1 MIIKNY
7 PLHEDLESLQG
18 RSDNCISPDEI
29 IDKGNTWIIIPSR
42 FREDI
47 NALTNY
53 IGRALIT
60 GICIELSLDEIM
72 EIIPRKRRRKD
83 AYDKLVN
90 FLADEMN
97 IMVTIKSKNYGKRKM
112 D

>member
-7 PLHEDLESLQG
+7 PLHEDLESSQG
-18 RSDNCISPDEI
+18 RSDNCISPDVI
-29 IDKGNTWIIIPSR
+29 IDKGNTCIIIPSR

-90 FLADEMN
+90 FFADEMN